1 MEQEFN
7 REAFSDF
14 LGKASESISSLMESA
29 KKSFEG
35 MAEEEFR
42 SVMRKA
48 QDSQRDKIEIY
59 PFEAPIEVAQ
69 KLIQSTWKCSNT
81 PLSKA
86 FGGGEY
92 HLEAY
97 YGVSELKQIAKH
109 LLVYCDS
116 CEESGNV
123 KDET

>member
-1 MEQEFN
+1 MEQELN

-14 LGKASESISSLMESA
+14 LGKASESIFSLTESA

-35 MAEEEFR
+35 MTEEEFR

-59 PFEAPIEVAQ
+59 PFEAPIDVAQ
-69 KLIQSTWKCSNT
+69 KLIQSTWKCNNT
-81 PLSKA
+81 ALAKA

-97 YGVSELKQIAKH
+97 YGVSELRQIAKH
-109 LLVYCDS
+109 LLAYCDG
-116 CEESGNV
+116 CEESGNIN
-123 KDET
+123 DET